1 MSEVCYRLR
10 ESQGEIDKGAEMPRF
25 NVVMTVEFAGE
36 IEAETQE
43 EAERLA
49 IYDDTVFYQGVD
61 SIEVEE
67 LEEDEDEDEEDEIV

>member
-1 MSEVCYRLR
+1 
-10 ESQGEIDKGAEMPRF
+10 MPRF

-36 IEAETQE
+36 IEASSQE

-61 SIEVEE
+61 SIEIEE
-67 LEEDEDEDEEDEIV
+67 LEDEEDEDED

>member
-1 MSEVCYRLR
+1 
-10 ESQGEIDKGAEMPRF
+10 MPRF

-36 IEAETQE
+36 IEASSQE

-61 SIEVEE
+61 SIEIEE
-67 LEEDEDEDEEDEIV
+67 LEDEDEDEDED

>member
-1 MSEVCYRLR
+1 
-10 ESQGEIDKGAEMPRF
+10 MPRYE
-25 NVVMTVEFAGE
+25 VKMTIEFAGE

-61 SIEVEE
+61 SIEIEE
-67 LEEDEDEDEEDEIV
+67 LEEDEEDEVEEDA

>member
-1 MSEVCYRLR
+1 
-10 ESQGEIDKGAEMPRF
+10 MPRF

-36 IEAETQE
+36 IEASSQE

-61 SIEVEE
+61 SIEIEE
-67 LEEDEDEDEEDEIV
+67 LEDEDEEDEDED

>member
-1 MSEVCYRLR
+1 MKKSLGSYRLK
-10 ESQGEIDKGAEMPRF
+10 ESQGETDKGAEMPRF
-25 NVVMTVEFAGE
+25 NVVMLVEFAGE

-61 SIEVEE
+61 SIEIEE
-67 LEEDEDEDEEDEIV
+67 IEEDEEDEDE